1 MLVGQ
6 THSYLKG
13 QLGVKKKVLVFFFA
27 FCFFRTR
34 VSIHFQFNHIGGKK
48 GKIKKKNVPPQ
59 GNILRKT
66 NILDFSSGLL

>member
-13 QLGVKKKVLVFFFA
+13 QVGVKKKVLVFFFA

-34 VSIHFQFNHIGGKK
+34 VSIHFQFSHMGEKK
-48 GKIKKKNVPPQ
+48 AKLKKKMFHHRE
-59 GNILRKT
+59 IYSEKLT
-66 NILDFSSGLL
+66 F